1 MSVLTFKLLLGCSVA
16 LDCFLAAWILLR
28 RRHRARRAAPTP
40 IGLQRVLLAALLVSA
55 MFAAKF
61 FFAGLNGRTFFPLM
75 SLANAT
81 VFFVIPF
88 CGLAV
93 LLAERIRTNP
103 HARYRASRTVRAIAI
118 ASLLLIPV
126 GVYGFWIEPYRLVLE
141 TADVPLAPL
150 REGREPVRIAV
161 LADIQT
167 DHVGDHERRA
177 IARVMQEKPDL
188 ILLPGDLFQGTVEE
202 FNREEEALREL
213 MSQLEAPGGAYF
225 VFGNTDERAFVER
238 ALAGTP
244 VRLLENEIE
253 TVTIR
258 DRRIAVGGVEFDWK
272 RKTARQFVQ
281 RFEQLS
287 GDADVRILLTHLP
300 DILSRM
306 SPDSRIDLVV
316 AGHTHG
322 GQVVIPGF
330 GPPVTFTI
338 IPRDAAA
345 GGLHTLD
352 GKRLYISRG
361 IGLERGYAPR
371 VRFLCPPE
379 VSLLTL
385 ATQPP
390 AGPP

>member
-1 MSVLTFKLLLGCSVA
+1 MSVLIFKLLLGFSVA
-16 LDCFLAAWILLR
+16 LDCLIAGWILLR
-28 RRHRARRAAPTP
+28 RRSWARRAAPTP
-40 IGLQRVLLAALLVSA
+40 IGLPRVLLAALLVSA
-55 MFAAKF
+55 MFVAKF
-61 FFAGLNGRTFFPLM
+61 LLAGRSGRTFFPLM

-88 CGLAV
+88 CGGAV
-93 LLAERIRTNP
+93 LLAERWRTNP
-103 HARYRASRTVRAIAI
+103 HPRYRASLPVRLISL

-150 REGREPVRIAV
+150 REGREPVRVAV

-177 IARVMQEKPDL
+177 IARIMQEKPDL

-202 FNREEEALREL
+202 FDREESALREL
-213 MSQLEAPGGAYF
+213 LSQLEAPGGAYF
-225 VFGNTDERAFVER
+225 VFGNTDEREYVER

-253 TVTIR
+253 TVMIR

-281 RFEQLS
+281 RFELLS

-306 SPDSRIDLVV
+306 SATSRIDLVV

-345 GGLHTLD
+345 GGLHTL
-352 GKRLYISRG
+352 GGNQVYISRG

-379 VSLLTL
+379 ISLLTL
-385 ATQPP
+385 GPQPP
-390 AGPP
+390 ASRP

>member
-1 MSVLTFKLLLGCSVA
+1 MSVLTFKLLLGVSVA
-16 LDCFLAAWILLR
+16 LDCLVAAWILLR
-28 RRHRARRAAPTP
+28 RRHRARRSPPTA
-40 IGLQRVLLAALLVSA
+40 IGLPRVLLAALLVGA

-61 FFAGLNGRTFFPLM
+61 LLAGLNARTFFPLM
-75 SLANAT
+75 SLVNAT
-81 VFFVIPF
+81 VFFVVPF
-88 CGLAV
+88 CGAAV
-93 LLAERIRTNP
+93 LLAERVRTNP
-103 HARYRASRTVRAIAI
+103 HPRYRASLPVRLIAI
-118 ASLLLIPV
+118 ASLMLIPI

-150 REGREPVRIAV
+150 REGREPVRVAV

-167 DHVGDHERRA
+167 DHVGNHERQA
-177 IARVMQEKPDL
+177 IARIMQEKPDL

-202 FNREEEALREL
+202 FNREEAALREL
-213 MSQLEAPGGAYF
+213 LSQLEAPGGAFF
-225 VFGNTDERAFVER
+225 VFGNTDERTFVER

-258 DRRIAVGGVEFDWK
+258 DRRIAIGGVEFDWK
-272 RKTARQFVQ
+272 ARTARQFVQ
-281 RFEQLS
+281 AFEQLG
-287 GDADVRILLTHLP
+287 GDADVRILLAHLP

-306 SPDSRIDLVV
+306 SPTSRIDLVV

-322 GQVVIPGF
+322 GQVVIPFF
-330 GPPVTFTI
+330 GPPVTFTS

-352 GKRLYISRG
+352 GNRLYVSRG

-390 AGPP
+390 ASQP